1 MEYRMSFDLAFL
13 SKTMKPLKD
22 SKKIKVEDGKN
33 FKLSH
38 FPSNEP
44 LHYKDETS
52 IKKALSDYRETISD
66 LQEKLYASGKHSVL
80 IILQA
85 IDAAGK
91 DSCIKHVMSGVNP
104 QGCSVSSFKSPS
116 KEELSHDFLWRT
128 YKQLPERG
136 KIGVFNRSYYEEVL
150 ICKVHPEYVLSQN
163 IPGIEETKDI
173 DEKFWKNRYR
183 AINEMERHLSKNG
196 TIIIKIFLNL
206 GKEEQKKRFIERID
220 VPEKQWKFNL
230 LDVKERQYWKAYQ
243 QVYNDM
249 ITHTSTKH
257 APWYILPAD
266 NQWVSRAAMGQI
278 LLEHLQS
285 LNLTFPA
292 NNEAD
297 KALIAKARIEL
308 IKEK

>member
-183 AINEMERHLSKNG
+183 AINEMERHY
-196 TIIIKIFLNL
+196 
-206 GKEEQKKRFIERID
+206 FIE
-220 VPEKQWKFNL
+220 
-230 LDVKERQYWKAYQ
+230 
-243 QVYNDM
+243 
-249 ITHTSTKH
+249 
-257 APWYILPAD
+257 
-266 NQWVSRAAMGQI
+266 
-278 LLEHLQS
+278 LLEVVQHDRRYIIR
-285 LNLTFPA
+285 TTDRA
-292 NNEAD
+292 NNSFLKHLANLNM
-297 KALIAKARIEL
+297 ANSVILYRY
-308 IKEK
+308 EKKTG